1 MNRDDQKNNLQKTAS
16 KKVEYRNRILFS
28 TAWTQY
34 AGQKSKGQS
43 KTQEA

>member
-16 KKVEYRNRILFS
+16 KKVEYRNRP
-28 TAWTQY
+28 